1 MCEEKLFFALKG
13 SLEVMKLKS
22 LTNNQ
27 VDFSLFSWSCFASA
41 TLSGVDQ
48 IYRSGFGAYFFHMLV
63 SNSVAYDFLAQVI
76 DALVFNVSN
85 NVDLSAHL
93 AMSLR
98 RD

>member
-1 MCEEKLFFALKG
+1 
-13 SLEVMKLKS
+13 MKLKS

-48 IYRSGFGAYFFHMLV
+48 IYRSGFGAYFFHKLV
-63 SNSVAYDFLAQVI
+63 SDSVAYDFLAQVI

-85 NVDLSAHL
+85 YIDLSAHMS
-93 AMSLR
+93 MSLR
-98 RD
+98 RVYA